1 MIHARFFGKTS
12 EGKDVYALTLKDGK
26 NEAVIL
32 NLGGIIQSL
41 KIADKNGN
49 LVDVVLGY
57 NDVAGYENNGGYLG
71 ALIGRFGN
79 RIEKG
84 RLVIDGET
92 YRLFCNDRGNHLHGG
107 QKGFDKKIWDYVFE
121 GSDGN
126 TLSLSTTAADGE
138 ENYPGAMRVQ
148 VKYTFVNGEL
158 KIDYAAVC
166 DKKTAINMT
175 NHA

>member
-84 RLVIDGET
+84 RLVIDGERT
-92 YRLFCNDRGNHLHGG
+92 SF
-107 QKGFDKKIWDYVFE
+107 
-121 GSDGN
+121 SA
-126 TLSLSTTAADGE
+126 TTAATICTAGRK
-138 ENYPGAMRVQ
+138 GST
-148 VKYTFVNGEL
+148 KKFGITCL
-158 KIDYAAVC
+158 KVL
-166 DKKTAINMT
+166 TET
-175 NHA
+175 RSL